1 MTVVIEDWI
10 SQSINLIRECER
22 IRGCK
27 ISSRT
32 WYDWEHLAGACY
44 QQGKPVAQRIYT
56 QEQTELMLCLAWL
69 RKHNPKKKVTYRSLR
84 DFYKSNEYKFGEV
97 LEAFCEQANSGEVFV
112 ADEVKQQPKKIALSE
127 VKKCCDQIMN
137 RQISRNCWASWKQ
150 YLGIEKYERFVDEGK
165 ASLLTY
171 MACWRQDHPTQ
182 RFPLVAQL
190 LVMMGNWSRR
200 GMTLETASSAK
211 MWLTWQMRGC
221 MGRDLHKYLAACG
234 YRVSPR
240 TLYKWGDFSQRRH
253 YSPSELFIWKNIAKE
268 KQYGT

>member
-56 QEQTELMLCLAWL
+56 QEQTELLLCLAWL
-69 RKHNPKKKVTYRSLR
+69 RKHYPKKKVTYRSLR
-84 DFYKSNEYKFGEV
+84 DFYKSNEYKIDFVFE
-97 LEAFCEQANSGEVFV
+97 EFCEQINSGETFV
-112 ADEVKQQPKKIALSE
+112 ASKVKEQPSKVDLRE
-127 VKKCCDQIMN
+127 VKKCCDRIMG
-137 RQISRNCWASWKQ
+137 RELSRNCWASWKQ
-150 YLGIEKYERFVDEGK
+150 YLGIPNYERFVDEGK

-171 MACWRQDHPTQ
+171 MACWRHDNPTKK
-182 RFPLVAQL
+182 FPLVPQL

-200 GMTLETASSAK
+200 GMTIETASSAK
-211 MWLTWQMRGC
+211 MWHQWLLRGC
-221 MGRDLHKYLAACG
+221 KGKDLHRYLAMCG
-234 YRVSPR
+234 YKVSLR
-240 TLYKWGDFSQRRH
+240 TLYKWGDFSQRKH
-253 YSPSELFIWKNIAKE
+253 YSVSELAEWKNIADK
-268 KQYGT
+268 KRCA